1 MSLGGTVQQSS
12 LRLRACFPRPLSA
25 LSGGREVIRQFTPQW
40 FSVVMGTG
48 ILALLLGQLPEAG
61 ALLPHLGNGLW
72 QFSVVLFLVF
82 TGLYLARWVLFF
94 DEARRIVGHPTASMF
109 LGTIPMALATLIN
122 GLLQYGLPAWGTAVV
137 PWAQALWWLD
147 VALAMACG
155 VGVPF
160 LMFTRQ
166 RHSLE
171 QMTAVWLLPVV
182 AAEVAAVTGGSLLP
196 HVAQGSAQWHVLVLS
211 YVLWAYSVPVALSLL
226 GVLLLRLAV
235 HGLPPPALTASFWL
249 SLGPI
254 GTGAL
259 GMLVLGGAAPAIFA
273 GHGLAQVGAVAAGA
287 GAVVAVLLWGLGVWW
302 LLLAVLVTVRQVRR
316 GMSFNLGWWAFVFP
330 LGVYAA
336 ATLKLGGVLGMGVLE
351 GLGEGLVMV
360 VGVMWGW
367 VAMRTAMGAYRGALF
382 HSPCLVGL

>member
-1 MSLGGTVQQSS
+1 MQYFGP
-12 LRLRACFPRPLSA
+12 RLRTPFPRPLSA
-25 LSGGREVIRQFTPQW
+25 LSGWLEVVRQFTPQW

-48 ILALLLGQLPEAG
+48 ILALLLGQLPDAG
-61 ALLPHLGNGLW
+61 ASLSYLGTGLW
-72 QFSVVLFLVF
+72 QFSAVLFVLF

-94 DEARRIVGHPTASMF
+94 DEARRIVEHPTASMF

-122 GLLQYGLPAWGTAVV
+122 GLLQYGLPAWGTAVM

-147 VALAMACG
+147 VALAIACG
-155 VGVPF
+155 VWVPF
-160 LMFTRQ
+160 LMVTRQ

-182 AAEVAAVTGGSLLP
+182 AAEVAAVTGGLIVP
-196 HVAQGSAQWHVLVLS
+196 HVTQAPAQLHMLVLC

-226 GVLLLRLAV
+226 VVLLLRLVV
-235 HGLPPPALTASFWL
+235 HRLPPQALAASIWL

-259 GMLVLGGAAPAIFA
+259 GMLVLGSAAPTVFA
-273 GHGLAQVGAVAAGA
+273 ANGLGEIGATAAGVGAIG
-287 GAVVAVLLWGLGVWW
+287 GMLLWGLGVWW
-302 LLLAVLVTVRQVRR
+302 LLLAVLITVRQVAL

-336 ATLKLGGVLGMGVLE
+336 ATLKLGGVLGMGVFE
-351 GLGEGLVMV
+351 GLGEGLVVV

-367 VAMRTAMGAYRGALF
+367 VAVRTAVGAYRGELF
-382 HSPCLVGL
+382 HAPCVVGL